1 MDMLLSELYGKRII
15 NTSGERLGK
24 VEDIIMDFEEGG
36 VASLLMEKMD
46 NLSRSDNL
54 QKELRKN
61 SINFKRVKN
70 MSEAIVV
77 GSE

>member
-77 GSE
+77 GAE

>member
-1 MDMLLSELYGKRII
+1 MSILLSELYGKHII
-15 NTSGERLGK
+15 STGGEKLGK

-36 VASLLMEKMD
+36 VASLLTEKID
-46 NLSRSDNL
+46 NLSRSANL

-70 MSEAIVV
+70 VSEAIVV
-77 GSE
+77 GIK